1 MIKNKV
7 LQSIRA
13 KVDKGERCHWL
24 LLDPDDFS
32 PREGVRLLV
41 RAQANGIDALLV
53 GGSLMQSDAFLAFVA
68 AVKKAATVPVI
79 LFPGDATQ
87 LSPAADAVLYLSL
100 VSGRNPVMLIGEHV
114 KGAPLI
120 KKFGLEPIA
129 TAYMLVESGA
139 VSSVEFMSN
148 TRPLPRSKPKIAAA
162 HALASQYMG
171 MQMIYLEAGS
181 GAPQTV
187 PLEMISLVRKTVG
200 IPLIVGGGIRTPETA
215 AEILAAGADIIVTGN
230 LVREK
235 NGVQT
240 LAAITRAVKAYHPR
254 APSKKRGERRAE

>member
-7 LQSIRA
+7 LQSIHA
-13 KVDKGERCHWL
+13 KIDRGERSHWL
-24 LLDPDDFS
+24 LLDPDDFT
-32 PREGVRLLV
+32 PREGVQIFR
-41 RAQANGIDALLV
+41 RAQANGIDGLLV
-53 GGSLMQSDAFLAFVA
+53 GGSLMHSDAFLAFVA
-68 AVKKAATVPVI
+68 AVKKAANVPVI

-87 LSPAADAVLYLSL
+87 LSPAADAVLFLSL

-120 KKFGLEPIA
+120 KKFGIEPIA

-148 TRPLPRSKPKIAAA
+148 TRPLPRLKPKIAAA

-181 GAPQTV
+181 GAPQSV
-187 PLEMISLVRKTVG
+187 PPEMISLVRATVE
-200 IPLIVGGGIRTPETA
+200 IPLIVGGGIRTPERA
-215 AEILAAGADIIVTGN
+215 AEILAAGTDIIVTGN

-235 NGVQT
+235 DGEQT
-240 LAAITRAVKAYHPR
+240 LAAITKTVKAYNPR
-254 APSKKRGERRAE
+254 PTSKKSSRRPG